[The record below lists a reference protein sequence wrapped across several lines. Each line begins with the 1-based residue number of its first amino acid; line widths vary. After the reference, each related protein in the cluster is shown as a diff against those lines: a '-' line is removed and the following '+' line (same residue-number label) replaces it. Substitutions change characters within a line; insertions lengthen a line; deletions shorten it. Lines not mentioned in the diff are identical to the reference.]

1 MDVDAAVSVGK
12 VFHTMMTTTTTFMVV
27 SLRNVQ
33 LVGTYFV
40 ALVLV
45 FVVQWF
51 NAVFFFQF
59 FIVVLPVF
67 LLERAG
73 R

>member
-1 MDVDAAVSVGK
+1 VDVDAAVSVGK
-12 VFHTMMTTTTTFMVV
+12 VFHTMTTTTTYMVV

>member
-1 MDVDAAVSVGK
+1 MAVDAAVSVGK
-12 VFHTMMTTTTTFMVV
+12 VFHTMATTATTMMVV
-27 SLRNVQ
+27 TLRNVQ

-59 FIVVLPVF
+59 FIVVRPVF